1 MKFLKNNILF
11 IAVILLVL
19 WLYFLLKPTY
29 LPRIGKQFDTSQ
41 YKKIVEIHDTTY
53 KTLYVNTYKKGNDIP
68 FYIIDSVQI
77 PVHDTLYVL
86 NDYYK
91 VKAYSDTIKKD
102 SNIFVVNDTISQN
115 RIIARGF
122 KANLTEKTIITR
134 EYYASKPT
142 NTLYWGIRGSYSPLN
157 GLEVLSPSLMLGVKN
172 KALIGFS
179 VDINKNYN
187 IGYSGSLYFKI
198 GKK

>member
-19 WLYFLLKPTY
+19 WLYFLVKPAY
-29 LPRIGKQFDTSQ
+29 IPRTFKQFDASQ
-41 YKKIVEIHDTTY
+41 YKKVLTIHDTIY
-53 KTLYVNTYKKGNDIP
+53 KTLYVNTYKKGNDIRL
-68 FYIIDSVQI
+68 YIIDSVEVRI
-77 PVHDTLYVL
+77 HDTLYVL

-122 KANLTEKTIITR
+122 KANLTEKTIIRR

-142 NTLYWGIRGSYSPLN
+142 NTLYWGIRGSYSSLN

-172 KALIGFS
+172 KALIGLS

-187 IGYSGSLYFKI
+187 IGYSGSIYFKI
-198 GKK
+198 GK

>member
-1 MKFLKNNILF
+1 
-11 IAVILLVL
+11 
-19 WLYFLLKPTY
+19 
-29 LPRIGKQFDTSQ
+29 
-41 YKKIVEIHDTTY
+41 
-53 KTLYVNTYKKGNDIP
+53 LYVNTYKKGNDIP
-68 FYIIDSVQI
+68 FYIIDSVKVPI
-77 PVHDTLYVL
+77 HDTLYVL

-115 RIIARGF
+115 RIISRGF

-134 EYYASKPT
+134 EYYAKKAT
-142 NTLYWGIRGSYSPLN
+142 NTLYWGIRGSYSSLN

-172 KALIGFS
+172 KALIGLS

>member
-1 MKFLKNNILF
+1 MKFIKDNILF

-19 WLYFLLKPTY
+19 WLYFLLKT
-29 LPRIGKQFDTSQ
+29 KQDDKVDFSNIKFTKVLTS
-41 YKKIVEIHDTTY
+41 HDTTY

-86 NDYYK
+86 NDYMRIK
-91 VKAYSDTIKKD
+91 VYSDTIKKD

-122 KANLTEKTIITR
+122 KANLTEKTIIRR

-142 NTLYWGIRGSYSPLN
+142 NTLYLGIRGSYSPLN

-187 IGYSGSLYFKI
+187 IGYSGSIYLKI
-198 GKK
+198 GK